1 MDSRDDILARVRG
14 CYGAVRMR
22 DLRLDRTER
31 RQVARLVE
39 ANDLLSHPHGVI
51 AVPGT
56 EKAILLARI
65 HGGVVTCRTAA
76 RYYGY
81 PTTGPEQPIH
91 IAVPDKRRFAPVRRE
106 VLHVE
111 RALTPP
117 SPTSF
122 PVAPVDL
129 ALARFLRCHPSA
141 EAPLMACDAALHEE
155 DTTSSAI
162 KALLHG
168 PGSARARERLSLA
181 SPRSR
186 SPLET
191 LARLQLCRVGVAFED
206 GVVVPGVGEVDI
218 VVEGWLV
225 LELDGYAYHASE
237 YRFGLD
243 RRRDRELVRR
253 GFGVARFTGKDVR
266 QGKVAQEVP
275 GLLLSRQRHQ
285 DEVSKAATNG
295 SAAPR
300 AGHQKAPI
308 TRFS

>member
-1 MDSRDDILARVRG
+1 
-14 CYGAVRMR
+14 MR

-56 EKAILLARI
+56 EEAIILARI
-65 HGGVVTCRTAA
+65 HGGAMTCRTAVC
-76 RYYGY
+76 YYGY

-91 IAVPDKRRFAPVRRE
+91 VAVPDKRRFAPVRRE

-141 EAPLMACDAALHEE
+141 EAPVMACDAALHEE
-155 DTTSSAI
+155 DTTPDAI

-168 PGSARARERLSLA
+168 PGSARARSRLRLA

-191 LARLQLCRVGVAFED
+191 LARLQLHRASIPFED
-206 GVVVPGVGEVDI
+206 GVVIPGVGEVDI
-218 VVEGWLV
+218 VVDGWLV
-225 LELDGYAYHASE
+225 LELDGYAYHVGE
-237 YRFGLD
+237 YQFGRD
-243 RRRDRELVRR
+243 RHRDRELMRR
-253 GFGVARFTGKDVR
+253 GFRVARFTAKDVR

-275 GLLLSRQRHQ
+275 GLLLSRPRY
-285 DEVSKAATNG
+285 EARLSTAATNE
-295 SAAPR
+295 SATARPR
-300 AGHQKAPI
+300 VQNIAI
-308 TRFS
+308 TRST